1 MAMFLTSLALY
12 CATHHRRHFN
22 SISIIGQVGVL
33 KSILR
38 ERVMV
43 SAVPA
48 CLHAR
53 VRFFMPEV
61 RIPHMEGIR

>member
-22 SISIIGQVGVL
+22 SISIIGQVGSTEVDIAGTRHGVGR
-33 KSILR
+33 SC
-38 ERVMV
+38 M
-43 SAVPA
+43 PA
-48 CLHAR
+48 AR